1 MFLALEITDRPGTV
15 NYVHPKISK
24 PTRDACN
31 LRIFSHAARDFGG
44 RGGGEDFWWGN
55 VSGRQSLPPCS
66 LRNGS
71 DSLPATHLP
80 GCWAGLR
87 AHPASYHQRTAWHG
101 RERKKLTA
109 EAAKLTWKR
118 RADTEGKE
126 DPEAA
131 WEGPALCK
139 DGSQQAFLESV
150 HRNTTPGSLT
160 YSQAASA
167 QTNSELRGW
176 KHGPLKPFVVTGQL
190 QCRCHYSQCL
200 GLLKLPFIS

>member
-44 RGGGEDFWWGN
+44 RGRGEDFWWGN

-66 LRNGS
+66 LRNGLWLTPRNPS
-71 DSLPATHLP
+71 
-80 GCWAGLR
+80 AGMLSG
-87 AHPASYHQRTAWHG
+87 AAGASCLLWPKDGTAG
-101 RERKKLTA
+101 REKLTA
-109 EAAKLTWKR
+109 ETAKSTWKR

-126 DPEAA
+126 DPEGA

-190 QCRCHYSQCL
+190 QRRCHYSQCL